1 MFMGALSPRKGDRM
15 VKRGDM
21 VKIDGKVYKV
31 TMVEYYGFFVQ
42 GKSRIILHT
51 DKYEL
56 VKGAQ
61 APGKGNRHDRGK
73 KI

>member
-1 MFMGALSPRKGDRM
+1 MFMGALSPREGDRM

-42 GKSRIILHT
+42 GKPRIILHT

-56 VKGAQ
+56 VKGA
-61 APGKGNRHDRGK
+61 
-73 KI
+73 

>member
-1 MFMGALSPRKGDRM
+1 M

-42 GKSRIILHT
+42 GKPRIILHT

-56 VKGAQ
+56 VKGA
-61 APGKGNRHDRGK
+61 
-73 KI
+73 